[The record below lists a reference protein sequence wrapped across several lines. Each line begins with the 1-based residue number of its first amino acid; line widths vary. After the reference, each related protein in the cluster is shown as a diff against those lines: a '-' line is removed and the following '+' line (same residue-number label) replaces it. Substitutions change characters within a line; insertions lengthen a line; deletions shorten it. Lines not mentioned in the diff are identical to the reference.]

1 MLFDYSKLK
10 GKIIE
15 CFNSQS
21 VFAGEMRWSERTLS
35 LKLSG
40 KVYWKQPEII
50 KAMNLLGLSIDDIAV
65 YFFTLKVQ

>member
-1 MLFDYSKLK
+1 MVFDYSKLK

-15 CFNSQS
+15 CFHSQS
-21 VFAGEMRWSERTLS
+21 IFAGKMRWSERTLS

-50 KAMNLLGLSIDDIAV
+50 KAVDLLGLAIEDIAV